1 MTTAAAR
8 PAPTL
13 LQRVHGLLRRVPT
26 WTVYLALMLP
36 GIWTTALAFTGGLG
50 ADPARTLEHTLGI
63 WALRLLLAGLA
74 VTPLRQLTGLNLVR
88 FRRVIGLAAFTYVT
102 LHLLT
107 YLVFDIGLDWNT
119 LVRDVLRRPYIT
131 IGMLAFVLLLPLAI
145 TSTNAM
151 IRRLGPKAWNRLH
164 MLVYAIA
171 ILGALHYLLL
181 LKTIQITPLVYLA
194 IAVSLVGWRFIPS
207 RKPRA
212 SRFAGAGAGST

>member
-8 PAPTL
+8 PAPTV
-13 LQRVHGLLRRVPT
+13 LQRVHGGLRRVPT
-26 WTVYLALMLP
+26 WSVYLVLMLP
-36 GIWTTALAFTGGLG
+36 GIWTAALAFTGGLG

-63 WALRLLLAGLA
+63 WGLRLLLAGLA
-74 VTPLRQLTGLNLVR
+74 VTPLRQVTGLNLVR
-88 FRRVIGLAAFTYVT
+88 FRRVIGLAAFTYVA

-107 YLVFDIGLDWNT
+107 YLVFDIGMDWNV

-131 IGMLAFVLLLPLAI
+131 IGMLGFVLLLPLAI

-164 MLVYAIA
+164 MLVYAVA

-181 LKTIQITPLVYLA
+181 LKTIQITPLIYLG
-194 IAVSLVGWRFIPS
+194 IAVVLVGWRFIPK
-207 RKPRA
+207 RRAVAAKPA
-212 SRFAGAGAGST
+212 HTA